1 MRSILIQSVASHHM
15 HVGRDTIRDDDY
27 DRQRIAFANSRC
39 IISKPR
45 QNCVDRH
52 SKFNRNRRDHPPSPV
67 GSPIASE
74 DWFASTEIILEFC
87 GALVFGW
94 IFLVH
99 SLTSDRPFVDP
110 RLLLERNSVLGIGIA
125 TVFGMLFVTPMVM
138 IPAMIQQLRDVP
150 EFTSGLLIASRS
162 LGTML
167 AQVLMIAFAH
177 RWDPRPLF
185 LIGFGAHTIAGLL
198 MIQFDMNAPLADLTW
213 LMIMQGFGVGC
224 LWVPMTLVTFS
235 NFDPSRSAEGMAI
248 FHFMRSIG
256 SSYYISASFIVVF
269 HTQKITYSDLVHWV
283 NPLDERWRLAELP
296 PAWDINSMTGLASMA
311 GEVTRQA
318 TAIGYIN
325 SFQLF
330 LWTSLLAYPL
340 IALIIW
346 PPKGHR
352 THD

>member
-1 MRSILIQSVASHHM
+1 M

-110 RLLLERNSVLGIGIA
+110 RLLLERNFVLGIGIA

-198 MIQFDMNAPLADLTW
+198 MIQFDMNAPLSDLTW

>member
-1 MRSILIQSVASHHM
+1 
-15 HVGRDTIRDDDY
+15 
-27 DRQRIAFANSRC
+27 
-39 IISKPR
+39 
-45 QNCVDRH
+45 
-52 SKFNRNRRDHPPSPV
+52 
-67 GSPIASE
+67 
-74 DWFASTEIILEFC
+74 
-87 GALVFGW
+87 
-94 IFLVH
+94 
-99 SLTSDRPFVDP
+99 
-110 RLLLERNSVLGIGIA
+110 
-125 TVFGMLFVTPMVM
+125 MVM

-224 LWVPMTLVTFS
+224 LWVPMTLVMFS